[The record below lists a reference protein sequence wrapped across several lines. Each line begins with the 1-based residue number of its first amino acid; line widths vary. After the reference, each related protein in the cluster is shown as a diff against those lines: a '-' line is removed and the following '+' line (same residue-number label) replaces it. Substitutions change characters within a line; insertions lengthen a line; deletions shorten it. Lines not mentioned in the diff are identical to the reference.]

1 MDAIMTT
8 NILKNILAAE
18 SNEVF
23 LVVLIGTGWCK
34 LIVWAKLLKQT
45 SPLNKPIQK
54 VYTYEIKGNPTD

>member
-1 MDAIMTT
+1 MDEIMTKK
-8 NILKNILAAE
+8 ILKNILTVE

-23 LVVLIGTGWCK
+23 LAILIGTICCK

-45 SPLNKPIQK
+45 SPLNRPIQQ

>member
-23 LVVLIGTGWCK
+23 LAVLIGTVCGK
-34 LIVWAKLLKQT
+34 LIVWEKLLKQT
-45 SPLNKPIQK
+45 SPLNIPIRQ
-54 VYTYEIKGNPTD
+54 VYTYEIKGNPME